1 MCSIFRNRFCSG
13 AVDEDIAVFMSEQS
27 QIEAIEEA
35 GVALFRF
42 IYHAGNQSLS
52 KTRFTLFSRHAASGK
67 LNPQSLPPTEGAAK
81 QHALRAYLQLW
92 DWITLECMH
101 FDPLHYG
108 WRVNDKNEYEP
119 IPSLDPIAPKHLLEL
134 THCNCQKNCYNRRC
148 SCKKNDMRCISACG
162 YCKGTSCSNS
172 TT

>member
-1 MCSIFRNRFCSG
+1 
-13 AVDEDIAVFMSEQS
+13 MSDQS

-52 KTRFTLFSRHAASGK
+52 KTRFTLFSRNAASGK

-101 FDPLHYG
+101 FDPLQYG
-108 WRVNDKNEYEP
+108 LRVNYKNEYLRANP
-119 IPSLDPIAPKHLLEL
+119 ISRSHCTKAFIGTDPLYVTARKIAIIVGVHA
-134 THCNCQKNCYNRRC
+134 RRT
-148 SCKKNDMRCISACG
+148 I
-162 YCKGTSCSNS
+162 
-172 TT
+172 